1 MTLQYMEDIIFTEIL
16 NNIFTCILKR

>member
-1 MTLQYMEDIIFTEIL
+1 MTLQYMEDIIVTEIL